1 MSVFLAQ
8 GEDQYQDTP
17 ADLLMSW
24 GKGGLAKHLLVGWG
38 HIRPYRGQ
46 VRSGTHIFLVG
57 AGRRGMAGGSRWGR
71 GHYNERGGAMIRI
84 W

>member
-38 HIRPYRGQ
+38 HIRPYRGGVTSGSITLLIG
-46 VRSGTHIFLVG
+46 VRK
-57 AGRRGMAGGSRWGR
+57 
-71 GHYNERGGAMIRI
+71 E
-84 W
+84 